1 MNIILLDPSEIQN
14 NRVILKDRRGEH
26 IRKVLNGARG
36 DILRTGIINGPMGTS
51 TILNITSEE
60 VELETNHTG
69 NTPERPATDLILAL
83 PRPIMLKR
91 IFSQAATLGVGR
103 IFLIN
108 ANRVEKSFFSASLL
122 QENNYSE
129 HLLHG
134 LEQAVD
140 TLVPQVS
147 IHNRFKPFV
156 EDLLPEI
163 ISSTSVRLV
172 AHPGPFPSLPGTIAL
187 PLNKKVI
194 IAIGPEGGWVDYE
207 IEKLQQQGFQPFTM
221 GRRILRVDSAVPAL
235 LSQIDLL
242 RQITPQTAPAT
253 YR

>member
-1 MNIILLDPSEIQN
+1 MNIILFDKSEIQN
-14 NRVILKDRRGEH
+14 NRVVLKDRRSKH
-26 IRKVLNGARG
+26 IIKVLGSSQG
-36 DILRTGIINGPMGTS
+36 DIVRTGIINGPTGTS
-51 TILNITSEE
+51 KIISISKDS
-60 VELETNHTG
+60 VELCTDHSG
-69 NTPERPATDLILAL
+69 PLPEVPPTDLILAL

-122 QENNYSE
+122 QENNFYQ

-140 TLVPQVS
+140 TRVPEVT
-147 IHNRFKPFV
+147 IHSRFKPFV
-156 EDLLPEI
+156 EDTLPQLNAAWN
-163 ISSTSVRLV
+163 VRLV
-172 AHPGPFPSLPGTIAL
+172 AHPGPFPLLPDSTTKL
-187 PLNKKVI
+187 QQKKTV

-207 IEKLQQQGFQPFTM
+207 IDKFQEQGFVPFSM
-221 GRRILRVDSAVPAL
+221 GRRILRVDTAVPAL

-242 RQITPQTAPAT
+242 RYITS
-253 YR
+253 